1 MAVKPCPAGQE
12 RNEKTNRCRKI
23 AAATSASSSKKAKSP
38 SKSPSKTPS
47 KSSSKSPS
55 KKSPSK
61 STKKVAAD
69 ERAIQDVAMMK
80 QIQKDYLEM
89 RSEYAKMEKERD
101 KYREAYENMVRT
113 MAKCHEDLKKEQRR

>member
-23 AAATSASSSKKAKSP
+23 AATATSAS
-38 SKSPSKTPS
+38 S
-47 KSSSKSPS
+47 KSSSKSS
-55 KKSPSK
+55 KSPAKNSKPPSK
-61 STKKVAAD
+61 SSKKVAAD

-80 QIQKDYLEM
+80 QIQNDYLEM

-113 MAKCHEDLKKEQRR
+113 MAKCHEDLKQEQRR

>member
-23 AAATSASSSKKAKSP
+23 AAATSASSSKKSKSP
-38 SKSPSKTPS
+38 SKSPS

-55 KKSPSK
+55 KSS
-61 STKKVAAD
+61 KKVAAD

-80 QIQKDYLEM
+80 QIQNDYLEM

-113 MAKCHEDLKKEQRR
+113 MAKCHEDLKQERRR

>member
-1 MAVKPCPAGQE
+1 MSVKPCPQGQE

-23 AAATSASSSKKAKSP
+23 AAATASAS
-38 SKSPSKTPS
+38 S
-47 KSSSKSPS
+47 KSSSKSS
-55 KKSPSK
+55 KSPSK

-89 RSEYAKMEKERD
+89 RSEYAKMERERD

-113 MAKCHEDLKKEQRR
+113 MAKCHEELKQERRR

>member
-23 AAATSASSSKKAKSP
+23 AAAAASKSP

-61 STKKVAAD
+61 SSKKVAAD

-80 QIQKDYLEM
+80 QIQNDYLEM
-89 RSEYAKMEKERD
+89 RSEYVKMEKERD

-113 MAKCHEDLKKEQRR
+113 MAKCHEDLKQERRR

>member
-1 MAVKPCPAGQE
+1 MSVKPCPQGQE

-23 AAATSASSSKKAKSP
+23 AAATASASLKSF
-38 SKSPSKTPS
+38 SKTFS
-47 KSSSKSPS
+47 KSS
-55 KKSPSK
+55 SK

-89 RSEYAKMEKERD
+89 RSEYAKMERERD

-113 MAKCHEDLKKEQRR
+113 MAKCHEELKQERRR